1 MILPF
6 NGITPKIGK
15 NVFIAPTATIVGDV
29 EIGDGANIW
38 YGTVVRGDSSYIR
51 IGKNTNI
58 QDN

>member
-1 MILPF
+1 MILSF

>member
-1 MILPF
+1 MILSF
-6 NGITPKIGK
+6 NGITPKIGR
-15 NVFIAPTATIVGDV
+15 NVFIAPTATIIGDV